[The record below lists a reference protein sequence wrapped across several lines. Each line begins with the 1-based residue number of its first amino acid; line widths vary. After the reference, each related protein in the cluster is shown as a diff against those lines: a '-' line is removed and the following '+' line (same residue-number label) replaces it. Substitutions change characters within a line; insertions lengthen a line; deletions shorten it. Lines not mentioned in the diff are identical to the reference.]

1 MIDLSTNL
9 GDGKEKALLTLL
21 LEHIFEY
28 YSMRRHQVA
37 VFSDGDLD
45 DGDELGTQI
54 VRERNKFKLPPTVQ
68 SSAYN
73 KKALRE
79 LSEFPISIFHVE
91 Q

>member
-9 GDGKEKALLTLL
+9 GDGREKALLTLL

-37 VFSDGDLD
+37 VFSDGDS

-68 SSAYN
+68 SSAYS
-73 KKALRE
+73 KKAHAKA
-79 LSEFPISIFHVE
+79 F
-91 Q
+91 